1 LEETWPTRAR
11 KVPGACNGRS
21 VRGQWWG
28 ARRLLVDMEDVGE
41 PTSASEVRRKP
52 WWGEAVGGDVAH
64 TRQEGPWRLQWT
76 LGERAVVG
84 STTTVG
90 GHGGRRRTH

>member
-1 LEETWPTRAR
+1 VAR
-11 KVPGACNGRS
+11 ESHAQPDEGFS
-21 VRGQWWG
+21 PVRD
-28 ARRLLVDMEDVGE
+28 AR
-41 PTSASEVRRKP
+41 ASEVRRKP